1 MARLPSP
8 SLALE
13 TEGFVMRPLVE
24 ADACESIA
32 AWTADSL
39 TAEMLNA
46 PQRGWD
52 VKSQA
57 AYFAGVAAQTGKV
70 LLGIWPRR
78 EGHPIG
84 LYLLQC
90 QPAFGTFHISHLIG
104 DPDWRGKDVSDETA
118 EAIYEYFFDEL
129 GYAKAKANVRP
140 ENRAVLWVM
149 CRRGL
154 WKKEARLAGH
164 LLNPNTGRREDL
176 LVLGLL
182 AEEWRALRNELPG
195 LARAP

>member
-1 MARLPSP
+1 MAGLPPP
-8 SLALE
+8 SLVLE
-13 TEGFVMRPLVE
+13 TKEFLMRPLIE
-24 ADACESIA
+24 ADACENIA
-32 AWTADSL
+32 AWTTDSL

-46 PQRGWD
+46 PQQGWD
-52 VKSQA
+52 AKSQV
-57 AYFAGVAAQTGKV
+57 AYFARVAAQPGKM

-78 EGHPIG
+78 ESHPIG

-90 QPAFGTFHISHLIG
+90 RPEFAIFHISHLIG
-104 DPDWRGKDVSDETA
+104 DPAWRGKDVSDETA
-118 EAIYEYFFDEL
+118 EAIYEYFFDKL

-149 CRRGL
+149 CRRRL

-164 LLNPNTGRREDL
+164 ILDSNTARREDL

-182 AEEWRALRNELPG
+182 AEEWRALRRELLG
-195 LARAP
+195 